1 MVEVR
6 MINEIAYCPRLAY
19 LMYVDGLFEH
29 NVHTIAGTIRHDKR
43 RRASFKGDTSR
54 EVSGEQKGFHLS
66 CRTLGLTGTFDGFV
80 LDNGTVHL
88 VEDKVGRGP
97 TKGMIARA
105 GLSADGDAIT
115 PPSITLS
122 VGDKLFQLSPNAYHN
137 DQAQVACYY
146 LLLASNGYCC
156 TSAHIS
162 YLGSKRRVGVEFT
175 ESLLGYAR
183 ALISQA
189 RTLADNPRPSPLVNS
204 PKCAG
209 CSLNEICLPNEL
221 NYLNSVQEEKPR
233 RLLVPRLSA
242 GILYVTTQGSTLRKE
257 GETIVLHSPDGV
269 SESIPLISVSSVCL
283 FGNVQISTQL
293 VRALGKQGCAIQY
306 LSYYGTYESICHSP
320 LSTNIKLRIK
330 QFDSF
335 GSSSTS
341 LHLAKR
347 IVEAKIR
354 NQRTLLRRNIKGD
367 SSDGLG
373 LMRQM
378 YLGVDGVESQES
390 LLGVEGYA
398 AKLYWQLFPLQ
409 LQGDGFTFGGRNRR
423 PPKDPVNVM
432 LSIGYTLLMRD
443 CYIAVSSIG
452 FDPYRG
458 FYHSSE
464 YKRPSLALDIMEP
477 YRPII
482 VDSCVLR
489 AINQG
494 IVKPS
499 DFNMYKGGC
508 YITPRA
514 KKRFV
519 GVYEQRLSELITHP
533 SFGYSLSYRRIL
545 SLEARLLARYIQGD
559 TDEYSPLV
567 VR

>member
-6 MINEIAYCPRLAY
+6 MINELAYCPRLAY

-29 NVHTIAGTIRHDKR
+29 NTHTIEGTLRHSKR
-43 RRASFKGDTSR
+43 RRSTYKGDTTKT
-54 EVSGEQKGFHLS
+54 VAQEQKGFHLS
-66 CRTLGLTGTFDGFV
+66 CNTLGLTGTFDGFI

-97 TKGMIARA
+97 TKGMLARA

-115 PPSITLS
+115 PPSITVS
-122 VGDKLFQLSPNAYHN
+122 VMDKLFQLSPNAYHN

-146 LLLASNGYCC
+146 LLLAANGYRC

-162 YLGSKRRVGVEFT
+162 YLGGKRRVSVEFT
-175 ESLLGYAR
+175 ESLLGYTR
-183 ALISQA
+183 ALIAQA
-189 RTLADNPRPSPLVNS
+189 HTLADSPRPSPLVNS

-242 GILYVTTQGSTLRKE
+242 GILYVTTQGAILRKE
-257 GETIVLHSPDGV
+257 GESISLRTPDGV
-269 SESIPLISVSSVCL
+269 SESIPLVNVSSVCL
-283 FGNVQISTQL
+283 FGNVQVSTQL
-293 VRALGKQGCAIQY
+293 IRTLGKRGCAIQY
-306 LSYYGTYESICHSP
+306 LSYYGTYESVCHSP

-335 GSSSTS
+335 GSPSTS
-341 LHLAKR
+341 LYLAKR
-347 IVEAKIR
+347 IVEAKVR
-354 NQRTLLRRNIKGD
+354 NQRTLLRRNIKGG
-367 SSDGLG
+367 SSEDLG

-378 YLGVDGVESQES
+378 YLGVEGVESQES

-398 AKLYWQLFPLQ
+398 AKLYWQMFPLQ
-409 LQGDGFTFGGRNRR
+409 FQGDEFEFNGRNRR
-423 PPKDPVNVM
+423 PPKDPVNVL

-458 FYHSSE
+458 FFHSSE
-464 YKRPSLALDIMEP
+464 YKRPSLALDLMEP

-489 AINQG
+489 AINQN

-499 DFNMYKGGC
+499 DFNTYKGGC
-508 YITPRA
+508 YITPAA
-514 KKRFV
+514 KKKFINT
-519 GVYEQRLSELITHP
+519 YEQRLSELITHP

-559 TDEYSPLV
+559 TTDYSPLV